1 MAIIFGIEFAALR
14 LLQYQK
20 LSHERLRDMDINEF
34 RHTIY
39 EINQSITDN
48 DMEVSIIEVEKILFE
63 DKNLETLH
71 NSV

>member
-1 MAIIFGIEFAALR
+1 
-14 LLQYQK
+14 
-20 LSHERLRDMDINEF
+20 MDINEF